1 MSRLNRFMPCTYF
14 CARAGL
20 VLAFGAILLLATIP
34 AAQADTCRG
43 RSFVDSLNLV
53 QVGAST
59 VLVTSGDGET
69 YDHIDSV
76 SLTGDI
82 RVALCGTGA
91 LDGVIV
97 HFGACSGHNFAGCNF
112 NLVMYQEFPSARDFH
127 KARDFFPF
135 AIPPDTP
142 TGQSILQAC
151 NAVAD
156 AQKGAGADRSVGPVS
171 FFVTLGVD
179 TRRDTSSIG
188 AATGGGGWAGTW
200 AHGIVEPEGFRPL
213 DEYSKTAGFQ
223 FTVNVSCAPLPSM
236 IQAAPK
242 PVSVNVSVEP
252 KGEVCPKETEVTAW
266 IYYDKPAV
274 AQFRFKLDGELSG
287 LYTRETVKVDRDR
300 PGPVGAKGKG
310 REDRYL
316 VKETKT
322 YHLDPGQHHF
332 RIEVR
337 GGAKSEVR
345 TLRTECPPFKVT
357 SAWLRYD
364 VENKQTCPKEV
375 EETATFRSTR
385 PGKAPFEIKT
395 QGGLVVHSGTAAFE
409 RKGKG
414 YVATVKRDLVMNAFD
429 QDMMALIKNDLAA
442 NSGWTRLKV
451 ECLEVLSGTLDLREF
466 QATRCEGEAALS
478 IRTNM
483 PGDVHYQLDCTG
495 GRSWSGVAQSQKT
508 GANTWLGVD
517 TKRFD
522 VKNNEQVNCAL
533 KTRAPL
539 PAKTLAL
546 KGNKYA
552 CHKPTDAGGSSDLAP
567 DPGRPDE
574 PPPSRTLAG
583 DFSFIDNSGTRCP
596 RQGKAVI
603 NFTTNQ
609 PQNVH
614 YSLDCTHGSFSGVAQ
629 TAKSPKGGFIAPA
642 LVSFDIKQTT
652 QANCALKTVAPG
664 KPKTHMLKG
673 HLFQCVATTGVPG
686 AQDLTPDTRPDP
698 RKPDGPGRIVVDPPR
713 TPTPPRIVC
722 TGGRVSGGR
731 CACSRGF
738 NAIQAGAN
746 AFRCVKIVT
755 LPPIKTP
762 GSRIAIPQK
771 QQPRTLQ
778 LVPSALKKSA
788 PARKS
793 SSAR

>member
-1 MSRLNRFMPCTYF
+1 MSGLNRVVPCTYF
-14 CARAGL
+14 CARTVLA
-20 VLAFGAILLLATIP
+20 LAFGAIFLLATTP

-43 RSFVDSLNLV
+43 RAFVDDLNLV
-53 QVGAST
+53 QVGTST

-69 YDHIDSV
+69 YDDIASV
-76 SLTGDI
+76 NLTGDI
-82 RVALCGTGA
+82 RINLCGTGA

-97 HFGACSGHNFAGCNF
+97 HFGSCSGHNFAGCNF
-112 NLVMYQEFPSARDFH
+112 NPVMYMEFPSARDFH
-127 KARDFFPF
+127 RARDFFPF
-135 AIPPDTP
+135 AIPPDSS

-156 AQKGAGADRSVGPVS
+156 SQRGAGADRNVGPTP

-179 TRRDTSSIG
+179 TRRDAGQVG
-188 AATGGGGWAGTW
+188 ADPALGFDPI
-200 AHGIVEPEGFRPL
+200 AHGIVEPDGFRPL
-213 DEYSKTAGFQ
+213 NEYSKTAGVQ
-223 FTVNVSCAPLPSM
+223 FTVNVSCAALPSM

-287 LYTRETVKVDRDR
+287 LYTRETVKVDRDH

-337 GGAKSEVR
+337 GGPKSEVK

-395 QGGLVVHSGTAAFE
+395 QGGLVVHSGSAVFE

-414 YVATVKRDLVMNAFD
+414 YVAKVKRPNLVMNAFD
-429 QDMMALIKNDLAA
+429 QDMMALIKNDPAA

-483 PGDVHYQLDCTG
+483 PGDVPYQLDCTG

-508 GANTWLGVD
+508 GPDTWLGVD

-533 KTRAPL
+533 KTRAPM
-539 PAKTLAL
+539 PVRNLAL

-596 RQGKAVI
+596 RQGKALI

-664 KPKTHMLKG
+664 KPKTHTLKG

-698 RKPDGPGRIVVDPPR
+698 RKPEGPGRIVVDPPR
-713 TPTPPRIVC
+713 TPTPPRIAC

-731 CACSRGF
+731 CVCSRGF

-746 AFRCVKIVT
+746 AFRCVRIVT
-755 LPPIKTP
+755 LPPIRTP
-762 GSRIAIPQK
+762 GPRISTPQK
-771 QQPRTLQ
+771 KQPQILR
-778 LVPSALKKSA
+778 LVTPAGKST
-788 PARKS
+788 PARMPS
-793 SSAR
+793 SVR